1 MYTVPGNTDYS
12 GELGLY
18 GAKKMDRLE
27 FREAILLA

>member
-18 GAKKMDRLE
+18 GAKKMERLKPM
-27 FREAILLA
+27 EAILLA